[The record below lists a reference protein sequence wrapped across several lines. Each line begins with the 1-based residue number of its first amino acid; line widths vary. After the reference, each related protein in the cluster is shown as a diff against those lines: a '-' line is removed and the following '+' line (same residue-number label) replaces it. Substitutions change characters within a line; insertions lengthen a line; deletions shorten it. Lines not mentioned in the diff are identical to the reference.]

1 MSLADQIAVR
11 LETLPTDKLQE
22 VLDFVDFLHMRVKS
36 NESSDEQPFKGVPL
50 SYIEPTEPV
59 ATDEWEAAR

>member
-11 LETLPTDKLQE
+11 LETLPADKLQE

-36 NESSDEQPFKGVPL
+36 HESSDEQPFKGVPL
-50 SYIEPTEPV
+50 SYIEPTVPAV
-59 ATDEWEAAR
+59 DEKIPCKM